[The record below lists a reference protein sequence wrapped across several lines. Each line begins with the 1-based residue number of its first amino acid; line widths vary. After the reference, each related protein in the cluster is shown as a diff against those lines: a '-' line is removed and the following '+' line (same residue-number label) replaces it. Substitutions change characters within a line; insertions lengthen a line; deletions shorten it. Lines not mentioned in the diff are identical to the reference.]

1 MICAQDFIS
10 YIVLGMHSMWMIHL
24 NVLIWGFII
33 LETCCLAF
41 QVDIPTL
48 IIENVGKEGLKHLEM
63 YLSAKEKGIYIYISV
78 WLSKI
83 VYLILDNYYRLGV
96 SWHCV
101 WWWEK
106 MYLQNYWLFTVC
118 SESDVFIIVFPVKVS
133 QVTNTQTAILD
144 RFGPRMHC
152 AMQNRQME
160 LHYLRKLSESIIP
173 FILPPDSLQ
182 CR

>member
-83 VYLILDNYYRLGV
+83 VYLILDNHYHLGV

-106 MYLQNYWLFTVC
+106 MYLTKLLTFQGLLWKWCVYYCFSSQSVTGNQH
-118 SESDVFIIVFPVKVS
+118 SDGNF
-133 QVTNTQTAILD
+133 
-144 RFGPRMHC
+144 R
-152 AMQNRQME
+152 
-160 LHYLRKLSESIIP
+160 
-173 FILPPDSLQ
+173 SLWT
-182 CR
+182 